1 MDEERRLSLVKF
13 VEAAHA
19 QGASDDL
26 LVNLLE
32 RHGWPRK
39 EIHAAF
45 TAVYER
51 LAGIPMPARGNRSL
65 EAARDAFLY
74 LLSFGT
80 LGTWT
85 TGLGSVFF
93 TLIDIRFPD
102 PIPPQGFRN
111 LNQEIAGSIA
121 SLIVAFPIYLLTMRI
136 LLHGVREQPERL
148 ESGVRKWLT
157 YIALLIAAG
166 TVIGDL
172 VTFLT
177 YFLRG
182 DLTTHFLLKVLTVL
196 VIAAGVFAYYL
207 LWLEKPLERYS
218 EPA

>member
-1 MDEERRLSLVKF
+1 MDEERRLSLMKF

-26 LVNLLE
+26 VADLLE
-32 RHGWPRK
+32 RRGWTRK

-45 TAVYER
+45 AAVYER
-51 LAGIPMPARGNRSL
+51 LAGMPMPARGARSL

-85 TGLGSVFF
+85 IGLGSLFF
-93 TLIDIRFPD
+93 TLIDLGFPD
-102 PIPPQGFRN
+102 PIAPQQFRS
-111 LNQEIAGSIA
+111 LNQEISGSLA
-121 SLIVAFPIYLLTMRI
+121 SLIVAFPIYLFTMRI
-136 LLHGVREQPERL
+136 LLRSIQEQPERL

-157 YIALLIAAG
+157 YIALLIASG
-166 TVIGDL
+166 TAIGDL

-182 DLTTHFLLKVLTVL
+182 DLTIRFVLKVLTVL

-207 LWLEKPLERYS
+207 LWLEKPPERRS